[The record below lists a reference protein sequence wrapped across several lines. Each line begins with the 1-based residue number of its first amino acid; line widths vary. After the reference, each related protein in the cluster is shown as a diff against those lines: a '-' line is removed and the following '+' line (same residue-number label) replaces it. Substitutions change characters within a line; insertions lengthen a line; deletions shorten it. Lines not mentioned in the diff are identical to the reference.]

1 MAERLNLRQL
11 DYFVAAA
18 EVGSMSA
25 AAERVHISQSAISVG
40 IAELERRLGVCLLLR
55 RKARG
60 LTLTE
65 AGRLLLPRARAL
77 LAGSEELQEGMREMG
92 QQLAGRLMV
101 GCFTTIAPLVL
112 PRLLEGFQTAH
123 PGVSVDFAEGSLGEL
138 QHLLF
143 EGRCELAL
151 MYDVDIRPGIDR
163 EVLYAA
169 RPHVLLPAGHRL
181 AGRERIRLADLAG
194 EPMVMLDLPPS
205 MRYFSAVL
213 AGAGVEPVI
222 RHRTSSF
229 EMVRSLVARGVGFS
243 LLIQRPAAEVSYEG
257 RPLVTIPIA
266 DDLDPLPVVLA
277 WPADAVPT
285 RRAAAFAEHCH
296 AVLG

>member
-1 MAERLNLRQL
+1 
-11 DYFVAAA
+11 
-18 EVGSMSA
+18 
-25 AAERVHISQSAISVG
+25 VHISQSAISVG
-40 IAELERRLGVCLLLR
+40 IAELERRLGVRLVLR
-55 RKARG
+55 RKAKG

-65 AGRLLLPRARAL
+65 AGRRLLPRARAL
-77 LAGSEELQEGMREMG
+77 LASSEELQEGMRDIG
-92 QQLAGRLMV
+92 QRLAGRLMV

-112 PRLLEGFQTAH
+112 PRLLESFQAAH
-123 PGVSVDFAEGSLGEL
+123 PDVWVDFAEGPLGEL
-138 QHLLF
+138 QSLLF

-181 AGRERIRLADLAG
+181 AGRERIWLADLAG
-194 EPMVMLDLPPS
+194 QPMVMLDLPPS

-257 RPLVTIPIA
+257 RPLVTRPIA

-277 WPADAVPT
+277 WPSDAVPT
-285 RRAAAFAEHCH
+285 RRAAAFAEHCR